1 MRPLRDSW
9 ALSSPNPVAVP
20 PASPFPG
27 RQPLVPVSSFPLQL
41 VIPLS
46 SACPLLTQG
55 GFRGVDPSPVALP
68 EHFGSTSTSLT
79 ESSLLLLLEQ
89 NCLTVFTVLLIGP
102 QPPLQSSHFSVAA
115 QS

>member
-27 RQPLVPVSSFPLQL
+27 CQRLVPVSSFPLQL

-46 SACPLLTQG
+46 YSCPLQTQG
-55 GFRGVDPSPVALP
+55 GFRGLDTNPVALP
-68 EHFGSTSTSLT
+68 ENFGSTSTST
-79 ESSLLLLLEQ
+79 S
-89 NCLTVFTVLLIGP
+89 
-102 QPPLQSSHFSVAA
+102 
-115 QS
+115 